1 MGILEEIRDILSAQS
16 NARGK
21 QYSTIVF
28 CSGNG
33 ALIHLDFVKG
43 NADNKNLGGQI
54 VNVPYSPLFSL
65 SITNGGPDVINV
77 GTPEYENSM
86 EAPITMTAGENS
98 ELKTPKATI
107 NYLNIV
113 SRGTSGASVRI
124 IGTV

>member
-1 MGILEEIRDILSAQS
+1 MGVLEDIRDILWAQS

-21 QYSTIVF
+21 QYSAIVF
-28 CSGNG
+28 ASGG
-33 ALIHLDFVKG
+33 GPMIRLDFNKG
-43 NADNKNLGGQI
+43 DNKNLGGQN
-54 VNVPYSPLFSL
+54 VSVPYLPLFSL

-77 GTPEYENSM
+77 GTPEYENSS